1 MFAKN
6 PFISTR
12 ASKVLGVLGVKVA
25 LPITCSAMDLSAA
38 EAEVL
43 IMEPQ
48 KSKDLFLTT
57 PKSSFLLLVA
67 N

>member
-48 KSKDLFLTT
+48 SKDLFLTT